1 MSRSYLHNPY
11 MKMIHRGMAIQQN
24 CKNSHK
30 YDEMPKN
37 FPFRYVTE
45 HRSDNAKIRCLG
57 AAGSLGGHS
66 GKKDKHTIV
75 SGIIRSRVRREAR
88 CIIEQQLLEDEV

>member
-1 MSRSYLHNPY
+1 M
-11 MKMIHRGMAIQQN
+11 
-24 CKNSHK
+24 
-30 YDEMPKN
+30 
-37 FPFRYVTE
+37 FRC
-45 HRSDNAKIRCLG
+45 SS
-57 AAGSLGGHS
+57 SLGGHS